1 MAKKHILLR
10 YSLIEERDMG
20 RVKPM
25 RGFID
30 TFRAGGTDVND
41 TVRNLTQRVF
51 DYLLSSPYDN
61 LIADPIQF
69 ESVDGVTMAEQKVLF
84 LSGGFRQLNDSRY
97 DGFSVDDFY
106 SAMGLAGV
114 LVS

>member
-1 MAKKHILLR
+1 MVRTKR
-10 YSLIEERDMG
+10 EMRDQ
-20 RVKPM
+20 
-25 RGFID
+25 
-30 TFRAGGTDVND
+30 
-41 TVRNLTQRVF
+41 LF

-97 DGFSVDDFY
+97 VEFSVDDFY